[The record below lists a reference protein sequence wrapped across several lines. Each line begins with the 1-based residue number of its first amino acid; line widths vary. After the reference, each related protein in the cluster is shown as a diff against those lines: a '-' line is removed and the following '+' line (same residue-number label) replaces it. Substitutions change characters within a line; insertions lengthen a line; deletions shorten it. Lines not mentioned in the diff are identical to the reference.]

1 MKTLY
6 HRTTKKALKQIISS
20 GVIKAQYPQHIGRC
34 SVNEI
39 SNKILKACCSWL
51 LKKVES
57 NKKVLWLLDENEKF
71 AGSHANCVI
80 EIHMDDSDYEEYVHK
95 PRSLSGLISCIRGKL
110 SQTEVLCINK
120 NLIIK
125 SLKYKDNNQEYLIV
139 EVTIQDS

>member
-6 HRTTKKALKQIISS
+6 HRTTADALEQIISS
-20 GVIKAQYPQHIGRC
+20 GVIKAQYPQYIGRC
-34 SVNEI
+34 NVNNISNEI
-39 SNKILKACCSWL
+39 LKTCCHWL

-57 NKKVLWLLDENEKF
+57 NKEVLWLLDDKDGKL
-71 AGSHANCVI
+71 ADSYGDCVI

-139 EVTIQDS
+139 EVTI